1 MKQIPLPLPHQEAMS
16 ADDFLVTSSN
26 REAAVWISKWPAWPA
41 HGFILTGPAGSG
53 KTHLM
58 KLWLSLSGGRQLS
71 HADLRENDIG
81 ALLAQNAALA
91 IDDAD
96 ALAGDA
102 AAEEKL
108 FHLFNRL
115 KEEHTA
121 TGRGALVLTLSCGAG
136 LAGFQL
142 PDLRSRLLTLPAAA
156 LSDPD
161 DQLLEALLIK
171 QFRDRQVTLDAEV
184 VQFLIP
190 RMPRDAASLRAL
202 VEKLDRQALAEGRKI
217 TIALAKSVLENIQTK
232 LFPDN

>member
-1 MKQIPLPLPHQEAMS
+1 MKQIPLPLPHNEAMS

-58 KLWLSLSGGRQLS
+58 KLWLSLSGGKQLS
-71 HADLRENDIG
+71 HAHLRNEETA
-81 ALLAQNAALA
+81 ALLAQNAAIA

-96 ALAGDA
+96 ALAGDKM
-102 AAEEKL
+102 AEEKL

-121 TGRGALVLTLSCGAG
+121 SGHGWLLLTLSRGAN
-136 LAGFQL
+136 LWGFQL
-142 PDLRSRLLTLPAAA
+142 PDLRSRLLALPAAA
-156 LSDPD
+156 LCDPD

-171 QFRDRQVTLDAEV
+171 QFRDRQVTLDSDV
-184 VQFLIP
+184 VQYLIP
-190 RMPRDAASLRAL
+190 RMPRDAAGLRSF
-202 VEKLDRQALAEGRKI
+202 VEKLDQQALAEGRKI
-217 TIALAKSVLENIQTK
+217 TIALAKSVLENIQVK
-232 LFPDN
+232 SFFEI